1 VKNHL
6 LDHDP
11 LASGTGATTAVVQRN
26 AHATKPCCTCSLF
39 SMALLQQSLPLSR
52 VVLAWVFPFH
62 PSMIHG
68 CDASCPTDLLTCTRW
83 QRNAVRSCR
92 PKPKQ
97 PSLNLLLANPSWHRL
112 ALAPLRDTARR
123 SPSVPR
129 EGHAARAVDD
139 GALARGGRGHRGHT
153 PGRSIRAAEPPPIRR
168 RRLQLHANGPRA
180 GHRAARGQ
188 TGP

>member
-1 VKNHL
+1 MPEL
-6 LDHDP
+6 LSSSAMRTQLNLVAP
-11 LASGTGATTAVVQRN
+11 VLSSPWR
-26 AHATKPCCTCSLF
+26 CCSSRSLCRAWSWPGCF
-39 SMALLQQSLPLSR
+39 RFIHPWSM
-52 VVLAWVFPFH
+52 
-62 PSMIHG
+62 
-68 CDASCPTDLLTCTRW
+68 DASCPTDLLTCTRW

-97 PSLNLLLANPSWHRL
+97 PLLNLLLANPPWHRL
-112 ALAPLRDTARR
+112 ALALLRDTARR